1 MFCKALDSLL
11 LNSPPLSLQ
20 SLSLNW
26 MSHSLYPQLRRK
38 YAHYS
43 SLLPNTK
50 SGPFTLPPSFLG
62 ELSAS
67 FSAWQPPDH
76 PSVPKS
82 HSPSLVQSSLCAA
95 LLSVLPEHLVW
106 FFIMLI
112 RELWMS
118 SYTSVPP
125 PGQVTSP
132 RSKGTRSYSLLH
144 PKNQAQDLA
153 FGSPVL
159 NVWHFSQCLAYFPPA
174 LPSVCR
180 EPCEMWS
187 QKRL

>member
-26 MSHSLYPQLRRK
+26 MSHSLHPQLRRK

-106 FFIMLI
+106 LFIMLI

-125 PGQVTSP
+125 QARSQVLGVKGLGLTHFCIP
-132 RSKGTRSYSLLH
+132 RTKPRT
-144 PKNQAQDLA
+144 
-153 FGSPVL
+153 
-159 NVWHFSQCLAYFPPA
+159 WHLEVPY
-174 LPSVCR
+174 
-180 EPCEMWS
+180 
-187 QKRL
+187 